1 MIESRTEIVPVQ
13 INNNIQVMVE
23 ATILGGEEDVAID
36 IRPFQE
42 VTDAIE
48 AITSAMVQTLE
59 RVKPDKA
66 SVEFG
71 VEIGVQS
78 GQLTTLIVQGT
89 SKGNMKITLEWGK
102 K

>member
-1 MIESRTEIVPVQ
+1 MESRTEFVPVQ
-13 INNNIQVMVE
+13 INNNVQVMVE
-23 ATILGGEEDVAID
+23 ATVVGTEEDVAID
-36 IRPFQE
+36 IRPFQD

-59 RVKPDKA
+59 KVRPDKA

-71 VEIGVQS
+71 IEIGVQS
-78 GQLTTLIVQGT
+78 GKLTTLIVQGS
-89 SKGNMKITLEWGK
+89 SKGNMKITLEWTK

>member
-1 MIESRTEIVPVQ
+1 MESRTEIVPVL
-13 INNNIQVMVE
+13 INNNVQVMVE
-23 ATILGGEEDVAID
+23 ATVVGTEEDVAID

-59 RVKPDKA
+59 KIRPDKA

-71 VEIGVQS
+71 IEIGVQS
-78 GQLTTLIVQGT
+78 GKLTTLIVQGS
-89 SKGNMKITLEWGK
+89 SKGNMKITLEWTK

>member
-1 MIESRTEIVPVQ
+1 MESRTEIVPVL
-13 INNNIQVMVE
+13 INNNVQVMVE
-23 ATILGGEEDVAID
+23 ATVVGTEEDVAID

-59 RVKPDKA
+59 KVRPDKA

-71 VEIGVQS
+71 IEIGVQS
-78 GQLTTLIVQGT
+78 GKLTTLIVQGS
-89 SKGNMKITLEWGK
+89 SKGNMKITLEWTK

>member
-1 MIESRTEIVPVQ
+1 MESRTEVVPVQ
-13 INNNIQVMVE
+13 INNNVQVMVE
-23 ATILGGEEDVAID
+23 ATVVGSEEDVAID

-59 RVKPDKA
+59 KVKPDKA

-71 VEIGVQS
+71 IEIAVQS
-78 GQLTTLIVQGT
+78 GKLTTLIVQGS
-89 SKGNMKITLEWGK
+89 SKGNMKITLEWNK

>member
-1 MIESRTEIVPVQ
+1 MESRTEVVPVQ
-13 INNNIQVMVE
+13 INNNVQVMVE
-23 ATILGGEEDVAID
+23 ATVVGSEEDVAID

-59 RVKPDKA
+59 KVNPDKA

-71 VEIGVQS
+71 IEIAVQS
-78 GQLTTLIVQGT
+78 GKLTTLIVQGS
-89 SKGNMKITLEWGK
+89 SKGNMKITLEWNK

>member
-1 MIESRTEIVPVQ
+1 MESRTEIIPVQ
-13 INNNIQVMVE
+13 INNNVQVMVE
-23 ATILGGEEDVAID
+23 ATIIGTEEDVAID
-36 IRPFQE
+36 IRPFQD

-59 RVKPDKA
+59 KVRPDKA

-71 VEIGVQS
+71 IEIGVQS
-78 GQLTTLIVQGT
+78 GKLTTLIVQGS
-89 SKGNMKITLEWGK
+89 SKGNMKITLEWTK

>member
-1 MIESRTEIVPVQ
+1 MESRTEIVPVQ
-13 INNNIQVMVE
+13 INNNVQVMVE
-23 ATILGGEEDVAID
+23 ATVIGTEEDVAID

-59 RVKPDKA
+59 KVRPDKA

-71 VEIGVQS
+71 IEIGIQS
-78 GQLTTLIVQGT
+78 GKLTTLIVQGS
-89 SKGNMKITLEWGK
+89 SKGNMKITLEWTK

>member
-1 MIESRTEIVPVQ
+1 MESRTEIVPVQ
-13 INNNIQVMVE
+13 INNNVQVMVE
-23 ATILGGEEDVAID
+23 ATIVGTEEDVAID

-59 RVKPDKA
+59 KVRPDKA

-71 VEIGVQS
+71 IEIGVQS
-78 GQLTTLIVQGT
+78 GKLTTLIVQGS
-89 SKGNMKITLEWGK
+89 SKGNMKITLEWTK